1 MESLTSINK
10 SLNIENKSSSEQSG
24 LDMTTSII
32 FYVIQCL
39 LLPPTLYVNILVL
52 RMLKRENLSISLEL
66 RTASIYNIISS
77 IIDLAHQGILKFGF
91 PASVNIGPWYCYV
104 SSVVMVIGMY
114 REVIHSLSLTVFRY
128 IFIIYQEKLTTD
140 KNRKQV
146 TWLIFIVK
154 WFSILMFSTK
164 FVIFNTD
171 EFVLFWT
178 SICDGSYLIP
188 AIKQDNTTLFEEVTE
203 RIFYRLSK
211 DDDQALITIFG
222 NVHGELAIVLKVFCV
237 ISDVLT
243 IVICLNLMEG
253 FLYYKIA
260 KYMKA

>member
-10 SLNIENKSSSEQSG
+10 SLNIETKCSSEQSG
-24 LDMTTSII
+24 LDLTTSII

-52 RMLKRENLSISLEL
+52 RMLKRQNLSISIEL
-66 RTASIYNIISS
+66 KTGSIYNIISS
-77 IIDLAHQGILKFGF
+77 IIDLAHQGILKFAF
-91 PASVNIGPWYCYV
+91 PASVHIGPWYCYV
-104 SSVVMVIGMY
+104 SSVVMTIGMF
-114 REVIHSLSLTVFRY
+114 REVIHPLSLSVSRY

-140 KNRKQV
+140 KQRRQV
-146 TWLIFIVK
+146 TWVIFIVK
-154 WFSILMFSTK
+154 WFAILIFSTK
-164 FVIFNTD
+164 FVIFYKY

-178 SICDGSYLIP
+178 SICDGSYLTT
-188 AIKQDNTTLFEEVTE
+188 AIKQYNTTLIEDVTE

-222 NVHGELAIVLKVFCV
+222 NVDGKLANVLKVCCV
-237 ISDVLT
+237 ILDVFT
-243 IVICLNLMEG
+243 IVICSNLISG
-253 FLYYKIA
+253 FLYSKVA